1 MFGFGHLYQGLG
13 SAISTAVSGL
23 VFSLV
28 YLRRRSA
35 LEPIAAHAFS
45 DVLAMLGATML
56 AR

>member
-13 SAISTAVSGL
+13 TALSTTASGL

-35 LEPIAAHAFS
+35 LEPIVAHAFS
-45 DVLAMLGATML
+45 DVLAMLGATL
-56 AR
+56 IAK